1 MKTIKIQD
9 VENLGIQLGFT
20 FGGRNFHN
28 VSLGQGQEPI
38 AEEALEL
45 SAHEGHW
52 VILQNIHLVKKWLPD
67 LEKKMEQCAE
77 SPHDDYRLFIS
88 AEPSADPHESIIPQ
102 GILESAIKITN
113 EPPSGIQA
121 NIHKAL
127 DNFTQETLES
137 CSKETEFKAILFA
150 LCYYHAVVA
159 ERRKFGAQG
168 WNRSYPF
175 NFGDLTISVSVLFN
189 YLENSIKVPW
199 EDLRYLFGEIMYGGH
214 ITDDWDRRL
223 CKTYLIEYLK
233 PELVEGELYLAPDFL
248 VPPSLDYH
256 GYHEY
261 VYNFLP
267 SESPVLYGLHPNA
280 EIGFLTST
288 AENLFKTLLGML
300 TRTVSDTTVGEISR
314 EEKMKGLIEDLLD
327 KLPEEFN
334 MLELYGKVED
344 RTPFVTVALQE
355 CERMNVLCEELKRSL
370 HELDLGLKGELTIN
384 PEMEILQ
391 NYIVMDAIPPSWEK
405 KAYPSELGLNSW
417 FADLLNRISELSNWT
432 ADFNLPSS
440 IWLGGFF
447 NPQSLLTA
455 IMQQTARK
463 NEWPLD
469 KMCLYC
475 EVLRKYKEEI
485 ISAPREGAYINGLY
499 MEGARWDMQ
508 AGCIMDSRFKELFP
522 LLPIVY
528 IRAITQDKQDLKN
541 MYECP
546 VYKTRSRGPTYV
558 WTFNLRTKERA
569 SKWILGGVAIL
580 LQV

>member
-1 MKTIKIQD
+1 MEIQD
-9 VENLGIQLGFT
+9 VEKLAMQLGFT

-38 AEEALEL
+38 AEEAIEL
-45 SAHEGHW
+45 SANEGHW
-52 VILQNIHLVKKWLPD
+52 VILQNVHLVRKWWPT
-67 LEKKMEQCAE
+67 LEKKMEQCSE
-77 SPHDDYRLFIS
+77 NPHDDYRLFIS
-88 AEPSADPHESIIPQ
+88 AEPSPDPHESIIPQ

-150 LCYYHAVVA
+150 LCYYHAVLA

-168 WNRSYPF
+168 WNRKSLSYPF
-175 NFGDLTISVSVLFN
+175 VKKLHQIIYPSKLLDFCWKYFSTP
-189 YLENSIKVPW
+189 SIASIIYD
-199 EDLRYLFGEIMYGGH
+199 EM
-214 ITDDWDRRL
+214 
-223 CKTYLIEYLK
+223 
-233 PELVEGELYLAPDFL
+233 ELEGELYLAPDFL
-248 VPPSLDYH
+248 VPPNSDYDA
-256 GYHEY
+256 YHQY
-261 VYNFLP
+261 VDNYLP
-267 SESPVLYGLHPNA
+267 AESPVLYEFHPNA
-280 EIGFLTST
+280 EIGFLTQT
-288 AENLFKTLLGML
+288 VENLFKTLLGIL
-300 TRTVSDTTVGEISR
+300 TRTASDTTSGDISK
-314 EEKMKGLIEDLLD
+314 EDKIKGQIEDLLD

-334 MLELYGKVED
+334 MLELYSKVED

-355 CERMNVLCEELKRSL
+355 CELMNLLCEELRRSL
-370 HELDLGLKGELTIN
+370 QELELGLKGELTIN
-384 PEMEILQ
+384 AEMEDLQ
-391 NYIVMDAIPPSWEK
+391 NYIMMDAVPPSWTK
-405 KAYPSELGLNSW
+405 RAYPSELGLNSW
-417 FADLLNRISELSNWT
+417 FTDMLYRINELSNWT

-440 IWLGGFF
+440 VWLGGFF
-447 NPQSLLTA
+447 NPQSFLTA

-475 EVLRKYKEEI
+475 EVLRKTKEEI
-485 ISAPREGAYINGLY
+485 TSAPREGAYINGLY
-499 MEGARWDMQ
+499 MEGARWDVQ
-508 AGCIMDSRFKELFP
+508 TGCIMDSRFKELFP
-522 LLPIVY
+522 LLPIMY

-580 LQV
+580 LQI